1 LISFWRNFDKNNIG
15 FFGWEWYNSIN
26 RVWYNSINPLLSALH
41 KSDFDK
47 NWISV
52 IVDVDEAFYCSINLP
67 IISAIFLINKL
78 YAQFIKLFLLIT
90 RININIFFIL
100 KLKLFLN

>member
-1 LISFWRNFDKNNIG
+1 MISFWRNFDKNNIG

-52 IVDVDEAFYCSINLP
+52 IVDVDEAFKNENLM
-67 IISAIFLINKL
+67 
-78 YAQFIKLFLLIT
+78 LFSEKIEVLLI
-90 RININIFFIL
+90 
-100 KLKLFLN
+100 LFYLAFCN